1 MFRLLSVLF
10 LVLVLMIPAQVAA
23 SFGGQREKQLKPERQ
38 KETGDQP
45 SLSDVGRHQR
55 VKERKADRT
64 TRDDGDENT
73 RENADDGQNDKR
85 PTPGR
90 LEEPDQLPA
99 LTDAAFRQGF
109 VDGKPGGDQEA
120 RERGRDLGRASGH
133 QRG

>member
-1 MFRLLSVLF
+1 MFHLSFFIWLSSLFPLEIRAYLHMPQYVLTLFRLLSVLF

-85 PTPGR
+85 PTPG
-90 LEEPDQLPA
+90 
-99 LTDAAFRQGF
+99 
-109 VDGKPGGDQEA
+109 
-120 RERGRDLGRASGH
+120 
-133 QRG
+133 